1 MIPVLPFGWKRGSPM
16 SKIAPKSTRTAKPS
30 QGKILYCEDDGAV
43 MEAQSKV
50 FANAGYTVER
60 AYGRAAA
67 EEAFR
72 KGVYDAAVLGHTLS
86 KDDRHH
92 LAYMAKKSDEET
104 QVLVLH
110 ASGKHPAV
118 DLAIDSRQGDKA
130 VLAAL
135 DSLVEQKSLA
145 LAL

>member
-1 MIPVLPFGWKRGSPM
+1 MT
-16 SKIAPKSTRTAKPS
+16 KIAPKSARIPEATLGTV
-30 QGKILYCEDDGAV
+30 LYCEADQSLQA
-43 MEAQSKV
+43 AQSKV
-50 FANAGYTVER
+50 FEQAGYKVEHAR
-60 AYGRAAA
+60 GRATT
-67 EEAFR
+67 EQSLR
-72 KGVYDAAVLGHTLS
+72 KSTFDIVILGHTLS

-92 LAYMAKKSDEET
+92 LAYMAKKLGPAI

-135 DSLVEQKSLA
+135 ASLSKQKISMA
-145 LAL
+145 S